1 MGPIHPGLEART
13 RALSPVLAPGLVRVV
28 LGLLLVAVLL
38 AWQLA
43 MAAPAQAKAGD
54 LDPSFG
60 TGGKVT
66 TDFGTIDDSISDKMA
81 VQADGKPVAAGY
93 ADDGPARDF
102 ALARYTP
109 SGTLDPTFGSG
120 GMVTTDFYGF
130 TDHAQAGL
138 VVQPDGKLVAAGASF
153 TLFTGGNYD
162 FALARYN
169 PDGTLDASFGS
180 GGKVTTDLLGFDDQA
195 FALARQP
202 DGKLVAAGEAG
213 ADFALARYNPDGT
226 LDPSFNGSGL
236 VTTDF
241 AGAFDRVEAL
251 AVQADG
257 KLVAAGQAF
266 SGASLDFALARYN
279 PDGTLDASFG
289 SGGKVTTDL
298 AGGDD
303 AGFFTIAILAGGK
316 LMAQGS
322 GFTGAG
328 QDFTL
333 ARYNPNGTLDPSFGS
348 GGKVTTDFAGGDDI
362 GIGLVVQADGKLVA
376 GGYAFIGAVRD
387 FAPARYKPNGT
398 LDRAFGR
405 QGKLTTDFTGGG
417 DDGAV
422 TLAMQADG
430 KLVAGGFA
438 AGPGGYDFA
447 LARYRA

>member
-1 MGPIHPGLEART
+1 MGPFHPGLDART
-13 RALSPVLAPGLVRVV
+13 RALSPVLSPGLVRLVV
-28 LGLLLVAVLL
+28 LLPSVAVLL

-43 MAAPAQAKAGD
+43 VAAPAQAKAGD

-60 TGGKVT
+60 IGGKVI
-66 TDFGTIDDSISDKMA
+66 TDFGTIDDAISDKMA

-109 SGTLDPTFGSG
+109 NGALDPTFGTG
-120 GMVTTDFYGF
+120 GKVTTDFFGF

-138 VVQPDGKLVAAGASF
+138 VVQPDGKLVAGGSAF
-153 TLFTGGNYD
+153 TFTTGGNYD
-162 FALARYN
+162 FALARYL
-169 PDGTLDASFGS
+169 PDGTLDDSFGT

-226 LDPSFNGSGL
+226 LDSSFGSGGV

-241 AGAFDRVEAL
+241 AGSVDRVEAL
-251 AVQADG
+251 ALQPDG
-257 KLVAAGQAF
+257 KLVAGGQAF
-266 SGASLDFALARYN
+266 AGAGLDFALARYL
-279 PDGTLDASFG
+279 PDGTLDDSFG

-303 AGFFTIAILAGGK
+303 AGFFSVAVLAGGK
-316 LMAQGS
+316 LVALGS
-322 GFTGAG
+322 GFTGTG

-333 ARYNPNGTLDPSFGS
+333 ARYNPNGILDPSFGN

-362 GIGLVVQADGKLVA
+362 GISLVVQ
-376 GGYAFIGAVRD
+376 
-387 FAPARYKPNGT
+387 PS
-398 LDRAFGR
+398 
-405 QGKLTTDFTGGG
+405 
-417 DDGAV
+417 
-422 TLAMQADG
+422 G
-430 KLVAGGFA
+430 KLVAGGFMGTEA
-438 AGPGGYDFA
+438 GYDFA

>member
-1 MGPIHPGLEART
+1 MGPFYPRPGRPT
-13 RALSPVLAPGLVRVV
+13 RAPRPHPSPRTLRAVAR
-28 LGLLLVAVLL
+28 LLPIGTLL

-43 MAAPAQAKAGD
+43 MAGPAQAKAGD

-60 TGGKVT
+60 IGGKVT
-66 TDFGTIDDSISDKMA
+66 TDFFGGLDEPSGLVA
-81 VQADGKPVAAGY
+81 LADGSLVAAGF
-93 ADDGPARDF
+93 ANEGPPRDF

-109 SGTLDPTFGSG
+109 NGTLDPSFGTG
-120 GMVTTDFYGF
+120 GKVTTDFYGF

-153 TLFTGGNYD
+153 TFFTGGNYD
-162 FALARYN
+162 FALARYQ
-169 PDGTLDASFGS
+169 PDGTLDPNFGS
-180 GGKVTTDLLGFDDQA
+180 GGKVTTGISGFDDQA
-195 FALARQP
+195 FALALQP
-202 DGKLVAAGEAG
+202 DGKLVAAGEAS

-279 PDGTLDASFG
+279 PDGSLDASFG

-303 AGFFTIAILAGGK
+303 AGFFAMAVLAGGK
-316 LMAQGS
+316 LMVLGS
-322 GFTGAG
+322 GLTGAG
-328 QDFTL
+328 QNFTL

-348 GGKVTTDFAGGDDI
+348 GGMVTTDFAGGDDI
-362 GIGLVVQADGKLVA
+362 GLSLVVQANGKLVA
-376 GGYAFIGAVRD
+376 GGYDFTGAVRD
-387 FAPARYKPNGT
+387 FALARYKPNGT
-398 LDRAFGR
+398 LDHSFGR
-405 QGKLTTDFTGGG
+405 RGKVTTDFTDGG
-417 DDGAV
+417 DDGA
-422 TLAMQADG
+422 TILAGQPGG
-430 KLVAGGFA
+430 KLVAAGFA
-438 AGPGGYDFA
+438 GLPGGEDWA
-447 LARYRA
+447 LVRYRA

>member
-1 MGPIHPGLEART
+1 MGPFYPRRHRPT
-13 RALSPVLAPGLVRVV
+13 RAPRPHPSPRTLRAVAR
-28 LGLLLVAVLL
+28 LLPIGTLL

-43 MAAPAQAKAGD
+43 MAGPAQAKAGD

-60 TGGKVT
+60 IGGKVT
-66 TDFGTIDDSISDKMA
+66 TDFGTIDDAISDKMA

-93 ADDGPARDF
+93 ANDGPARDF

-109 SGTLDPTFGSG
+109 SGTLDPAFGSG
-120 GMVTTDFYGF
+120 GTVTTDFYGY
-130 TDHAQAGL
+130 TDHAQGGL

-153 TLFTGGNYD
+153 TFFTGGNYD

-169 PDGTLDASFGS
+169 PDGTPDSSFGTGGLVTTGIS
-180 GGKVTTDLLGFDDQA
+180 GGDDQA
-195 FALARQP
+195 FAIALQP
-202 DGKLVAAGEAG
+202 DGKLVAAGEASG
-213 ADFALARYNPDGT
+213 DFALARYNPDGT
-226 LDPSFNGSGL
+226 LDPSFNSSGL

-241 AGAFDRVEAL
+241 AGGLDRVEAL

-257 KLVAAGQAF
+257 MLVAAGQAF
-266 SGASLDFALARYN
+266 SGASLDFALARYH
-279 PDGTLDASFG
+279 PDGTLDESFG
-289 SGGKVTTDL
+289 SGGGKVTTDL

-316 LMAQGS
+316 LVAQGS

-333 ARYNPNGTLDPSFGS
+333 ARYNPNGTLDSAFGS
-348 GGKVTTDFAGGDDI
+348 GGKVTTDFAGGDDF

-376 GGYAFIGAVRD
+376 GGYAFIGALRD
-387 FAPARYKPNGT
+387 FALARYKPNGT
-398 LDRAFGR
+398 LDRTFGR
-405 QGKLTTDFTGGG
+405 QGKLTTDFAGG
-417 DDGAV
+417 DNGAV
-422 TLAMQADG
+422 TLAIQADG

-438 AGPGGYDFA
+438 AGPDGYDFA

>member
-1 MGPIHPGLEART
+1 MT
-13 RALSPVLAPGLVRVV
+13 
-28 LGLLLVAVLL
+28 
-38 AWQLA
+38 
-43 MAAPAQAKAGD
+43 
-54 LDPSFG
+54 
-60 TGGKVT
+60 TG
-66 TDFGTIDDSISDKMA
+66 I
-81 VQADGKPVAAGY
+81 
-93 ADDGPARDF
+93 
-102 ALARYTP
+102 
-109 SGTLDPTFGSG
+109 SG
-120 GMVTTDFYGF
+120 GD
-130 TDHAQAGL
+130 DQAFAIAL
-138 VVQPDGKLVAAGASF
+138 QPDGKLVAVGEAS
-153 TLFTGGNYD
+153 GD

-169 PDGTLDASFGS
+169 PDGTLD
-180 GGKVTTDLLGFDDQA
+180 L
-195 FALARQP
+195 
-202 DGKLVAAGEAG
+202 
-213 ADFALARYNPDGT
+213 
-226 LDPSFNGSGL
+226 SFNGSGL

-241 AGAFDRVEAL
+241 AGGFDRVEAL

-266 SGASLDFALARYN
+266 SGTSLDFALARYN

-333 ARYNPNGTLDPSFGS
+333 ARYNPNGTLDPTFGS

-362 GIGLVVQADGKLVA
+362 GISLVVQADGKLVA
-376 GGYAFIGAVRD
+376 GGYAFIGALRD
-387 FAPARYKPNGT
+387 FALARYKPNGT
-398 LDRAFGR
+398 LDRSFGR
-405 QGKLTTDFTGGG
+405 QGKVITDFTGGG

-422 TLAMQADG
+422 TLALQADG